1 MSLKY
6 VYGHYLCSLAL
17 QSAEICYFSSL
28 ILRSVNTCCFIP
40 TQGHGLNRVLVQGG
54 KKEDLDTQLVC
65 VFTATHMAVSL
76 HCQSPYFN
84 ILLVVVDFRKK
95 S

>member
-1 MSLKY
+1 M
-6 VYGHYLCSLAL
+6 
-17 QSAEICYFSSL
+17 
-28 ILRSVNTCCFIP
+28 
-40 TQGHGLNRVLVQGG
+40 QGD

>member
-1 MSLKY
+1 MR
-6 VYGHYLCSLAL
+6 GD
-17 QSAEICYFSSL
+17 
-28 ILRSVNTCCFIP
+28 
-40 TQGHGLNRVLVQGG
+40 

-65 VFTATHMAVSL
+65 VFTATHMSVSL
-76 HCQSPYFN
+76 HCQSPHFN